1 MGDMSTTTGTGS
13 GTRQVYNPDS
23 DPADFNIDAAMD
35 QHKRA
40 AGASTEASGEI
51 DWRHVVAGGLLLG
64 WGLSRGSFSGVLIAA
79 AGGGLAY
86 RGLGNQLPGGGS
98 SGPDGGSSVRVEKTV
113 TVNRAIDEV
122 YAEWREIE
130 QLPKIMSHLESVQ
143 DLGNGMSHWVAKAPL
158 GRTVE
163 WDAEIMHDHQG
174 RVISWRS
181 VEDSQ
186 VPNVGAVHFH
196 EAPGDRGTEVRVRIE
211 YTPPAGKVGATIAKL
226 FGEEPGQQA
235 SDDLRRFKQFMET
248 GEIPTTE
255 GQPRGTQQDSMMDAA
270 MDKARQGAEAVNAT
284 IRGADTAPSS

>member
-1 MGDMSTTTGTGS
+1 MSASSGS
-13 GTRQVYNPDS
+13 ATSASGVSNPDS

-35 QHKRA
+35 QHGKA
-40 AGASTEASGEI
+40 AGGGSASSGDI
-51 DWRHVVAGGLLLG
+51 DWRQVVAGGLLLG
-64 WGLSRGSFSGVLIAA
+64 WGLSRGAGSGLLIAV
-79 AGGGLAY
+79 AGGALAY
-86 RGLGNQLPGGGS
+86 RGLGNQLPVGGGS
-98 SGPDGGSSVRVEKTV
+98 SAPDGESSVRVEKAV

-130 QLPKIMSHLESVQ
+130 QLPRIMSHLESVQ
-143 DLGNGMSHWVAKAPL
+143 DLGNGMSHWVAKAPF

-163 WDAEIMHDHQG
+163 WDAEIIHDHES

-181 VEDSQ
+181 VEGAD

-211 YTPPAGKVGATIAKL
+211 YSPPAGKVGATVAKL
-226 FGEEPGQQA
+226 FGEEPGQQV
-235 SDDLRRFKQFMET
+235 SDDLRRFKQYMEA

-255 GQPRGTQQDSMMDAA
+255 GQPRGGHQHSVMDAV

-284 IRGADTAPSS
+284 VKGADTAPSS